1 MINSKEIAKIAGV
14 SRSTV
19 SRVINNY
26 PNVPQKTKEK
36 VLKVIKEYNY
46 RPNFSAKVLC
56 GKKTNTIGI
65 FVVSLNPQGENTF
78 KINLFQNFYFG
89 NTVDA
94 LIDISNSSGYYSLVQ
109 IIYKKDGVS
118 KLVDIFAENR
128 FDGGIIIGLDR
139 KDPVVFDIAKV
150 GLPFVLIHYDEDFL
164 LNNLPERS
172 KVGLVNSMDYEA
184 GIHAAE
190 YLISLGHKDIGFI
203 SGRFNNYSTFE
214 RWKGFLHV
222 MKKNSLEIKRDFF
235 IRGDYLLYKTELE
248 LKKMINSKKLPTAFV
263 VGNDDMAL
271 VAINVLKS
279 NGIKVPD
286 DVSIISFD
294 NNSLAEFSTPPLTTF
309 RLPVY
314 EMSERAFNIIL
325 RLIDTGKYQ
334 EKTFVYNMPMSLIV
348 RNSCRLID

>member
-36 VLKVIKEYNY
+36 VLKVIREYNY

-78 KINLFQNFYFG
+78 KVNLFQNFYFG

-94 LIDISNSSGYYSLVQ
+94 LIDISNANGYYSLVQ

-139 KDPVVFDIAKV
+139 KDPVVFDIARV
-150 GLPFVLIHYDEDFL
+150 GLPFVLIHYDEEYL
-164 LNNLPERS
+164 LKNLPEKS

-184 GIHAAE
+184 GVQATE
-190 YLISLGHKDIGFI
+190 YLISLGHRDIGFI
-203 SGRFNNYSTFE
+203 SGRFTNYSTYE
-214 RWKGFLHV
+214 RWRGFLDV
-222 MKKNSLEIKRDFF
+222 MRKNSLEIRKEFF
-235 IRGDYLLYKTELE
+235 IRGDYLLYKTEME
-248 LKKMINSKKLPTAFV
+248 LKHLIKAGKLPTAFIV
-263 VGNDDMAL
+263 CNDDMAL
-271 VAINVLKS
+271 VTINVLKS

-286 DVSIISFD
+286 DVSLISFD
-294 NNSLAEFSTPPLTTF
+294 NNSLAEFSTPSLTTF
-309 RLPVY
+309 KLPVY
-314 EMSERAFNIIL
+314 EMSERAFNIIVK
-325 RLIDTGKYQ
+325 LIEAGKYQ
-334 EKTFVYNMPMSLIV
+334 EKTFVYTMPMTLIS
-348 RNSCRLID
+348 RNSCKAVR

>member
-26 PNVPQKTKEK
+26 PNVPQRTKEK
-36 VLKVIKEYNY
+36 VLKVIREYNY
-46 RPNFSAKVLC
+46 RPNFSAKVLS

-78 KINLFQNFYFG
+78 KVNLFQNFYFG

-94 LIDISNSSGYYSLVQ
+94 LIDISNANGYYSLVQ

-139 KDPVVFDIAKV
+139 KDPVVFEVAKV
-150 GLPFVLIHYDEDFL
+150 GLPFVLIHYDEEYL
-164 LNNLPERS
+164 LKNLPEKS

-184 GIHAAE
+184 GRQATE
-190 YLISLGHKDIGFI
+190 YLISLGHRQIGFI
-203 SGRFNNYSTFE
+203 SGRFTNYSTFE
-214 RWKGFLHV
+214 RWRGYLEI
-222 MKKNSLEIKRDFF
+222 MKKHSLEIKKEFF
-235 IRGDYLLYKTELE
+235 IRGDYLLYKTEME
-248 LKKMINSKKLPTAFV
+248 LNKLIKTGNLPTAFV
-263 VGNDDMAL
+263 VCNDDMAL
-271 VAINVLKS
+271 ITINVLKS

-286 DVSIISFD
+286 DVSVISFD
-294 NNSLAEFSTPPLTTF
+294 NNSLSEYSSPPLTTF
-309 RLPVY
+309 KLPVY
-314 EMSERAFNIIL
+314 EMSERAFNIITK
-325 RLIDTGKYQ
+325 LIDSGKYQ
-334 EKTFVYNMPMSLIV
+334 EKTFIYNMPMPLIH
-348 RNSCRLID
+348 RESCKAVK